1 VEIEVEDQS
10 ESVFLVEALGLE
22 HRHFVGYGG
31 SSSDPVEANGQ
42 NELVLPIIGEVDYS
56 DYIRRNVST
65 LRIGGSA
72 SEDGTRT

>member
-1 VEIEVEDQS
+1 VEDQS
-10 ESVFLVEALGLE
+10 ESVFLVEALGSE
-22 HRHFVGYGG
+22 HRHFVSYVG
-31 SSSDPVEANGQ
+31 SISDHVEASGK
-42 NELVLPIIGEVDYS
+42 NELILRVICEVDYS